1 MKSKQG
7 IVKVF
12 SERVLLNDESVSEIG
27 NLSTLTNEFDELSVE
42 AHEGVS
48 PTKVI
53 KVMDAIRV
61 TWRGP
66 IHFEAFAS
74 PK

>member
-1 MKSKQG
+1 MDAKRA
-7 IVKVF
+7 IVKIYD
-12 SERVLLNDESVSEIG
+12 RRILLNGEPVSEIE
-27 NLSTLTNEFDELSVE
+27 NLLKLTNEFDELSVE

-48 PTKVI
+48 PAQVI

-66 IHFEAFAS
+66 IHFEAFGA
-74 PK
+74 PR